1 MTKPNLIDAVAAS
14 TELKKK
20 DAAAAVD
27 AVFDILTRQLSRG
40 DKFQIVG
47 FGSFELRT
55 RKARTGSNPRT
66 QEKIKIAASRSV
78 AFKAGKQLKA
88 AVNEKKRA
96 RA

>member
-14 TELKKK
+14 TKLKKK
-20 DAAAAVD
+20 DAAEAVD

-40 DKFQIVG
+40 DKIQIVG